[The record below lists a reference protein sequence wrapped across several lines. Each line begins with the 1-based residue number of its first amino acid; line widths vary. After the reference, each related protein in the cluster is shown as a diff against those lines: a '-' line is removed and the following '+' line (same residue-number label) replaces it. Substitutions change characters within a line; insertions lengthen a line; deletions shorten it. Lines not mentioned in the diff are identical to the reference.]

1 MAWGSG
7 WFKAAWF
14 ARWLDVANGV
24 ATTASVVTILSTGVV
39 VQLGQDVVATS
50 SSVVVTSPSVAVTT
64 EASVATSTSTVVIGS
79 PATHNTIDEIIP
91 VTHSTV
97 TIVDGI
103 FALEISCDVAD
114 APSTVSV
121 TTTPVSTSLA
131 ETIHPLPSSVI
142 LASIDVLATGGS
154 TGVVL
159 PDTVA
164 INSLDVAIVTSVDYV
179 ALYDTLT
186 LTSPDV
192 TVYDQYGVYVLT
204 EASMVKIYMP
214 EIMAFSTDITTDMEV
229 VDAMTTDMESVDG
242 TQTVKLYRKTDN
254 IVVDFAQGTAIP
266 EEKVYTFDNALIRQ
280 ISERDNTSVRQLR
293 TSMLAVQ
300 NDDVHTFDTI
310 IELPLRDDVTVQ
322 TNDMIHSDKL
332 QTKYIIVAV
341 DTCTLKTRIR
351 VGARRLA

>member
-1 MAWGSG
+1 MSWGSG
-7 WFKAAWF
+7 WFKASWF
-14 ARWLDVANGV
+14 TRWLDVANGV
-24 ATTASVVTILSTGVV
+24 
-39 VQLGQDVVATS
+39 
-50 SSVVVTSPSVAVTT
+50 VTT
-64 EASVATSTSTVVIGS
+64 VSILAVVSTDPVVYIGKIVDATVSTLTIASPNVSVETGGYVTTSTSSVVIGS

-91 VTHSTV
+91 VVHDIV

-103 FALEISCDVAD
+103 FSLEIGCDVAD
-114 APSTVSV
+114 THVTVSV

-131 ETIHPLPSSVI
+131 ETIHPLPSSVT

-159 PDTVA
+159 ADSVA
-164 INSLDVAIVTSVDYV
+164 ISSQDVEITTSVDYV
-179 ALYDTLT
+179 TLFDTLT

-192 TVYDQYGVYVLT
+192 IVYDQYGVYTIT

-229 VDAMTTDMESVDG
+229 VDAMTTDMESIDG
-242 TQTVKLYRKTDN
+242 TQTVKLYRKTDS
-254 IVVDFAQGTAIP
+254 IVVDFTQGTAIP

-293 TSMLAVQ
+293 TSMRAIQ

-322 TNDMIHSDKL
+322 TNDMIYSDML

>member
-24 ATTASVVTILSTGVV
+24 ATTASVITVVSTAVAVYIGK
-39 VQLGQDVVATS
+39 DVATTHS
-50 SSVVVTSPSVAVTT
+50 SLTIASPAVYVVTSAEVA
-64 EASVATSTSTVVIGS
+64 ASTSSVVIGS
-79 PATHNTIDEIIP
+79 PAVRNVIDEIVHVGP
-91 VTHSTV
+91 NSVTL
-97 TIVDGI
+97 VDGV
-103 FALEISCDVAD
+103 FALEISCDVTD
-114 APSTVSV
+114 TPVHVSV
-121 TTTPVSTSLA
+121 TTTPVVTSLA
-131 ETIHPLPSSVI
+131 ETTHPLPSNVTLTSVG
-142 LASIDVLATGGS
+142 AVATGGS
-154 TGVVL
+154 TGVVVT
-159 PDTVA
+159 DTVVVDST
-164 INSLDVAIVTSVDYV
+164 NVSVVTSVDYV
-179 ALYDTLT
+179 SLFDTLT

-192 TVYDQYGVYVLT
+192 RVYDQYGVYT
-204 EASMVKIYMP
+204 ITKADMVKIYMP

-229 VDAMTTDMESVDG
+229 VDAMTTDLESVDG

-254 IVVDFAQGTAIP
+254 IVVDFTQGTAIP

-293 TSMLAVQ
+293 TSMLAIQ

-322 TNDMIHSDKL
+322 TNDMIYSDML

>member
-24 ATTASVVTILSTGVV
+24 ATTASVITIVTTAVAVYIGK
-39 VQLGQDVVATS
+39 DVAATAS
-50 SSVVVTSPSVAVTT
+50 SLTITSPNVAVQADGNVTT
-64 EASVATSTSTVVIGS
+64 SMSSVVIGS
-79 PATHNTIDEIIP
+79 PATHNTIDEILH
-91 VTHSTV
+91 VTPSVV
-97 TIVDGI
+97 TIVDGV
-103 FALEISCDVAD
+103 FALEIGCDVAVTHG
-114 APSTVSV
+114 TVSI
-121 TTTPVSTSLA
+121 TTTPVVTSLA
-131 ETIHPLPSSVI
+131 ETTHPLPSNVTLISVG
-142 LASIDVLATGGS
+142 AVATGGS
-154 TGVVL
+154 TGVVVV
-159 PDTVA
+159 DSVVV
-164 INSLDVAIVTSVDYV
+164 NSTDVDIVTSVDYV
-179 ALYDTLT
+179 ALFDTLT

-192 TVYDQYGVYVLT
+192 HVYDQYGSYNILK
-204 EASMVKIYMP
+204 ADMVKIYMP

-229 VDAMTTDMESVDG
+229 VDAMTTDLESVDG

-293 TSMLAVQ
+293 TSMLAIQ

-322 TNDMIHSDKL
+322 TNDMIYSDKL
-332 QTKYIIVAV
+332 ETKYIIVAV